1 MYWQA
6 YKTKDHKKNKRD
18 RRKGSLEQ
26 KRKERELLSNKNK
39 FDFSLLLISAS

>member
-18 RRKGSLEQ
+18 RRKTSLEEKK
-26 KRKERELLSNKNK
+26 KRWEQFSNKNK